1 MRRALVL
8 VILGTTAL
16 AVGCASG
23 KGNKAEKP
31 AEPVAVEAARPAEPQ
46 AAPAPAAAATET
58 AEPTKAVAVSEPRP
72 AAAVAIDEVPGLPAY
87 PGATRT
93 KLETSTV
100 PTVDWSRKTKVELE
114 TRDTFEKVKAFYQK
128 VIRENGWQMAGVS
141 EEDGEVGWKLVKDGA
156 VAEVRIEQK
165 GRKRVEIKLERK
177 DR

>member
-1 MRRALVL
+1 MRRAL
-8 VILGTTAL
+8 ILLIVATVA
-16 AVGCASG
+16 AAGCASSKG
-23 KGNKAEKP
+23 KKAERPAEVASAEAVKP
-31 AEPVAVEAARPAEPQ
+31 AEAQTP
-46 AAPAPAAAATET
+46 AAPAATAAEV
-58 AEPTKAVAVSEPRP
+58 AEPARTVPVVEPRP
-72 AAAVAIDEVPGLPAY
+72 EAMAAVDEVPGLPAY

-114 TRDTFEKVKAFYQK
+114 ARDTFEKVKAFYQK
-128 VIRENGWQMAGVS
+128 VIRENGWQVAGVS